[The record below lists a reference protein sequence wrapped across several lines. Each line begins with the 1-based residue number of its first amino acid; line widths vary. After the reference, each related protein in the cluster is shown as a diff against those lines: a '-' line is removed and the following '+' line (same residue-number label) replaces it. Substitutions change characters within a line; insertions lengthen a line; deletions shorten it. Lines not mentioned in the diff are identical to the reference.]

1 MQMRIQ
7 IEEAAE
13 RFNELIESALKGT
26 EVLIIDKQKAVARLV
41 RVEPEQKDK
50 NEEKWTSDDFDIQVT
65 RDS

>member
-26 EVLIIDKQKAVARLV
+26 EVLIIDKQKAVASKGKT
-41 RVEPEQKDK
+41 EKD
-50 NEEKWTSDDFDIQVT
+50 W
-65 RDS
+65 

>member
-7 IEEAAE
+7 IEEAGE

>member
-13 RFNELIESALKGT
+13 RFNELLESALKGT
-26 EVLIIDKQKAVARLV
+26 EVLFIDKQKAVARLV
-41 RVEPEQKDK
+41 RMEPADQDENDG
-50 NEEKWTSDDFDIQVT
+50 KWTSDDFDIQLS